1 MNVFHKIALQG
12 LWKSPVRTL
21 VTILGVMI
29 SAAMITATCTFGVSL
44 LHYMAGGAAAE
55 YGGWHAAFL
64 DVPAS
69 FAQER
74 SRDTAVSSA
83 SILENLGVSPL
94 ETPKNPEKPYLIL
107 SGYDQTAFD
116 SLPLQLFAGRLP
128 ENSGE
133 VVVSAAA
140 LNDGGLSIS
149 VGDVLTLTTGSR
161 SLDGQPC
168 GSRTAY
174 QEGET
179 FLPESERS
187 YTVVG
192 LCRTPS
198 YFRNLPGYPVI
209 TTADH
214 AAGTDRCSVF
224 LTLKQPF
231 TLPSYLDDAAQG
243 QHFIKNDEMLRF
255 MGLSDDKLIT
265 SLLLAVGGVVLAIIM
280 LGSVFL
286 IHNAF
291 SISLNERTHQLG
303 ILMSVGATAKQLR
316 SSVLFEGVCIGILG
330 IPLGIL
336 LGLAAMQ
343 GVLMVVAERFQSFMY
358 DGVELKLFLSPII
371 LAVAALV
378 SLLTIL
384 ISAYVPARKAANTP
398 VMDCIRQ
405 TGALKAEA
413 RSIRSSRLVQ
423 RLYGLEG
430 DLALK
435 NFKRNKKRYRS
446 IILSLVLSVVLFI
459 STSSFAAN
467 LKQTSEMAN
476 VSTTFD
482 ISLTVA
488 EDMDDQE
495 LLSLLDVTK
504 TAQGI
509 TSASYEEMV
518 PCTCTLDPQLL
529 SPDYWSQQGT
539 APGGPVTLTLFLLF
553 LDDSSFQTLLEEN
566 GFSAGAYP
574 ADSGRLL
581 TIAKLAPHVNR
592 ILEPWEFSELF
603 AVPSLE
609 LPLAPVTAS
618 APEGAAG
625 PAVTLDLQNFLLP
638 DSPGSLNGDAVTQD
652 GYIMISVAPLS
663 QKAQL
668 VPPDAQSSA
677 KGLVF
682 LSDTP
687 AQSTK
692 TLQDILLDQGIRSN
706 YLLLNMNEAIET
718 NQNIMFIANVFAY
731 VFIAM
736 ISLIAVANVFNT
748 ISTNIKLRRR
758 ELAMLRSVGMAE
770 RDFQRMMNF
779 ECFFYGL
786 RALLF
791 GIPLSLLLSWA
802 IYRSFVSGGA
812 DDISFQLPWASV
824 GISAAGVFLIVFIT
838 MLYAV
843 SQVKKE
849 NIIDAMRDEL
859 T

>member
-1 MNVFHKIALQG
+1 MNVFHKVAFQG
-12 LWKSPVRTL
+12 LRKSPGRTF
-21 VTILGVMI
+21 VTILGVI
-29 SAAMITATCTFGVSL
+29 LSAAMITAVCTFGVSL
-44 LHYMAGGAAAE
+44 LRYMAEGAAVE

-64 DVPAS
+64 DVPAD
-69 FAQER
+69 FAQAR
-74 SRDTAVSSA
+74 SRDPEISQTAV
-83 SILENLGVSPL
+83 LENLGVAPL
-94 ETPKNPEKPYLIL
+94 EAPQNPKKPYLIL
-107 SGYDQTAFD
+107 CGYDQTAFAD
-116 SLPLQLFAGRLP
+116 LPIQLIAGRLP

-140 LNDGGLSIS
+140 MTDGALHLS
-149 VGDVLTLTTGSR
+149 VGDTLSLSTGSR
-161 SLDGQPC
+161 SLDGQ
-168 GSRTAY
+168 GLGNYTAY
-174 QEGET
+174 QEGEQ
-179 FLPESERS
+179 FLPQATHS

-198 YFRNLPGYPVI
+198 YLRSAPGYPLI

-214 AAGTDRCSVF
+214 APLSDNCSVF
-224 LTLKQPF
+224 LTLQQPYG
-231 TLPSYLDDAAQG
+231 LHGYLDRAAQG
-243 QHFIKNDEMLRF
+243 QHVIQNDEVLRF
-255 MGLSDDKLIT
+255 MGLSNDKLFT

-316 SSVLFEGVCIGILG
+316 SSVLFEGVCIGLVG

-336 LGLAAMQ
+336 LGLAAME
-343 GVLMVVAERFQSFMY
+343 GVLLLVAEHFESFMY
-358 DGVELKLFLSPII
+358 EGVDLTLVPAPPV
-371 LAVAALV
+371 LALAALV

-384 ISAYVPARKAANTP
+384 LSAYVPARKASNTP

-405 TGALKAEA
+405 TGELKVEA
-413 RSIRSSRLVQ
+413 TAMRTSRLFQ

-459 STSSFAAN
+459 STSAFAQD
-467 LKQTSEMAN
+467 LKQASEMAN
-476 VSTTFD
+476 VATSFD

-488 EDMDDQE
+488 EDMDQQE
-495 LLSLLDVTK
+495 LLSLLDATK
-504 TAQGI
+504 SVQGI

-518 PCTCTLDPQLL
+518 PCAIHLDPQLL
-529 SPDYWSQQGT
+529 SPDYLASEDAAQDGQ
-539 APGGPVTLTLFLLF
+539 LILFLLF
-553 LDDSSFQTLLEEN
+553 LDDQSFQQLLLEN
-566 GFSAGAYP
+566 NLSAGDYTGE
-574 ADSGRLL
+574 SGKLL
-581 TIAKLAPHVNR
+581 TIAKRNPQLNR
-592 ILEPWEFSELF
+592 ILAPEEFPDLF
-603 AVPSLE
+603 TVSSLT
-609 LPLAPVTAS
+609 LPLSPITQS
-618 APEGAAG
+618 APEGAEG
-625 PAVTLDLQNFLLP
+625 PTMTLDLQNFLLP
-638 DSPGSLNGDAVTQD
+638 DSPGTLSSSPIIQE
-652 GYIMISVAPLS
+652 GYIMTAVAPLS

-668 VPPDAQSSA
+668 VPPDAQASA
-677 KGLVF
+677 KGLTYC
-682 LSDTP
+682 SDTP

-692 TLQDILLDQGIRSN
+692 ALQALVMDQGIRSN
-706 YLLLNMNEAIET
+706 YLLLNLDKAIET
-718 NQNIMFIANVFAY
+718 NQSMMFIANVFAY
-731 VFIAM
+731 VFIVM

-770 RDFQRMMNF
+770 GDFQKMMNF

-786 RALLF
+786 RALLL
-791 GIPLSLLLSWA
+791 GIPLSLLLSWV
-802 IYRSFVSGGA
+802 IYWFFTAGGA
-812 DDISFQLPWASV
+812 DDLSFQLPWASV
-824 GISAAGVFLIVFIT
+824 AISIGAVFLVVFIT

-843 SQVKKE
+843 RQLKKE